1 MLDLVN
7 YVLSGFMI
15 LVFLTWLFL
24 LKTMI
29 KDHAAT
35 PRLEREGSTD
45 GPMVSVILPARNEEK
60 YIEKCLESL
69 AAQDYKNLEIIAI
82 DDSSTDETGNIIEKM
97 SKKHKN
103 IIHVKADSKP
113 DGWVGKNWPCAQGRK
128 RATGKLLFFT
138 DADTVHSPRA
148 LSMALAHMSM
158 KKLDA

>member
-15 LVFLTWLFL
+15 LVFLTWMFL

-82 DDSSTDETGNIIEKM
+82 DDSSTDETGNIIKNVKKTQKHHTRKSRLKTRWMGWEKLAVRTRPQARYR
-97 SKKHKN
+97 KVA
-103 IIHVKADSKP
+103 ILY
-113 DGWVGKNWPCAQGRK
+113 GCRYCA
-128 RATGKLLFFT
+128 FT
-138 DADTVHSPRA
+138 ARTLHGAS
-148 LSMALAHMSM
+148 SYEHEET
-158 KKLDA
+158 

>member
-15 LVFLTWLFL
+15 LVFLTWMFL

-103 IIHVKADSKP
+103 IIHVKADGALQLSHQVSSCSYELAP
-113 DGWVGKNWPCAQGRK
+113 WRVRAVNAQY
-128 RATGKLLFFT
+128 L
-138 DADTVHSPRA
+138 HP
-148 LSMALAHMSM
+148 
-158 KKLDA
+158 